1 MKGKMILF
9 LLAAAM
15 VLCACQ
21 ADGEPQDINLDTSTP
36 EQTEQ
41 KEPPSDGEA
50 QTEPEE
56 DERDPL
62 PPAPPVCE
70 LDFTETESFPFPFE
84 DELLVDEERGLLL
97 STGQALYDYDTMWQL
112 LEENYPYLEAI
123 KREMGIDWEE
133 VKREYR
139 QRLESH
145 ASDGYISQEDFIH
158 TIDVC
163 LKKFQSVGHLFLIK
177 AETRTR
183 YIDGFSSDGRNFC
196 QNLSKLMSNPKSD
209 IFYTYE
215 EQLPSQN
222 PDYYWGD
229 GEIVNVD
236 EWVDISQGQNVYAGY
251 VEGGIPYLRF
261 GSFSL
266 LDDGAQA
273 TLEEFF
279 SGISEEEHLII
290 DVRGNGG
297 GSDYTWRYGIV
308 PFLAQKEYE
317 YDQFWA
323 AKSGSLNLR
332 IEPKFD
338 KSREN
343 FTRYTDD
350 SWQEEF
356 PYVSPDSLTGLDI
369 FLKVSWPSWKTD
381 TPDKFDGKIW
391 VLVDES
397 CYSATDDF
405 VSFCKETGFATL
417 VGTKTGGSGK
427 GTDPYFMA
435 LPYSGMIV
443 EYDTYFT
450 FNIDGTINGIS
461 GPVPDIVL
469 EPGKYALE
477 TCLMAINGELD
488 N

>member
-21 ADGEPQDINLDTSTP
+21 ADGEPQDINADTSTP

-41 KEPPSDGEA
+41 KEPPSDGET
-50 QTEPEE
+50 QTEPEG

-177 AETRTR
+177 AETRTDF
-183 YIDGFSSDGRNFC
+183 IDIYAGDERNFC

-209 IFYTYE
+209 IFYTHE

-222 PDYYWGD
+222 SGYYWGNGETIHVD
-229 GEIVNVD
+229 G
-236 EWVDISQGQNVYAGY
+236 WVDISQEQNVCAGY
-251 VEGGIPYLRF
+251 VEGGVPYLRI
-261 GSFSL
+261 GSFSR
-266 LDDGAQA
+266 LDDDAQS

-279 SGISEEEHLII
+279 SSISEEEHLII

-317 YDQFWA
+317 YDLFWA
-323 AKSGSLNLR
+323 AKSGLLNLWL
-332 IEPKFD
+332 EPEFD
-338 KSREN
+338 KDQEN
-343 FTRYTDD
+343 ITRYTDG

-356 PYVSPDSLTGLDI
+356 PYVSPDSLTGMDI
-369 FLKVSWPSWKTD
+369 FLKVSWTSRKSD

-391 VLVDES
+391 VLVDKY
-397 CYSATDDF
+397 CYSATEAF

-427 GTDPYFMA
+427 GSQPYVMV

-443 EYDTYFT
+443 EYETYLA
-450 FNIDGTINGIS
+450 FNADGTSNGTS
-461 GPVPDIVL
+461 GTVPDIVPR
-469 EPGKYALE
+469 PGKYALE